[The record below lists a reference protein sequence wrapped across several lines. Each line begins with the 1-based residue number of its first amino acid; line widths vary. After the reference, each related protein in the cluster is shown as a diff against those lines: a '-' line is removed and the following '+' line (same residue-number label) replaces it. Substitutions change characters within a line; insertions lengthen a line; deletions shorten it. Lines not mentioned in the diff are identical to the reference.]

1 MDRHLIWK
9 DEFNIGVEAID
20 KEHQRLFSL
29 INRIFTL
36 RREKQQGGKACE
48 EGIRYFNE
56 HAIRHFADEENYM
69 ELIGH
74 KNLQMH
80 RRLHKGFRDRTLPV
94 LEGELRRSNYSP
106 EAVDHFLAV
115 CAGWLI
121 GHTLTED
128 RAIVGKGESRWE
140 ELLPA
145 QELEA
150 MKNVIAKCLVQM
162 FGLKSRV
169 ISDTYDGEKFGN
181 GVYYRVVYG
190 KEQDRKKW
198 EIYMA
203 FEEKILINT
212 VGRLMGIQSQK
223 LEVMLINADRYS
235 ASQFVWHVMSHFPV
249 METYEMQEE
258 NFLTYDEFH
267 QVFEKEKP
275 QASLLF
281 GTEEG
286 YFSFSVI
293 APHLLETGI
302 GTPLVAQN
310 EIAETTK
317 YFNMRKKSTK
327 PKVLL
332 VDDSMTIREGLR
344 RLLEGDYEVSA
355 VQSGVSA
362 IRAITLDKPDLVLLD
377 YDMPICDGRHVLE
390 MLRSEKEFADVPVIF
405 LTSRDDPNS
414 VKKVLDLKPEG
425 YLLKHLK
432 PTEIRKRV
440 DQFFKKKNAEQ
451 AGNV

>member
-1 MDRHLIWK
+1 MDNQLIWK
-9 DEFNIGVEAID
+9 DEFNIGIKIID
-20 KEHQRLFSL
+20 EEHQRLFRI
-29 INRIFTL
+29 INKLFAL
-36 RREKQQGGKACE
+36 RGGETRYRRTCQ
-48 EGIRYFNE
+48 EGIKYFKT
-56 HAIRHFADEENYM
+56 HALKHFEDEETYM
-69 ELIGH
+69 ELIHYKDIKMH
-74 KNLQMH
+74 K
-80 RRLHKGFRDRTLPV
+80 RLHRDFREKSLPA
-94 LEGELRRSNYSP
+94 LEKELRRENYSP
-106 EAVDHFLAV
+106 SSVEHFLSV

-140 ELLPA
+140 ELLPT

-203 FEEKILINT
+203 FEDKILINT

-223 LEVMLINADRYS
+223 LDVMLINAVRYS

>member
-223 LEVMLINADRYS
+223 LDVMLINAVRYS
-235 ASQFVWHVMSHFPV
+235 ASQFV
-249 METYEMQEE
+249 
-258 NFLTYDEFH
+258 
-267 QVFEKEKP
+267 
-275 QASLLF
+275 
-281 GTEEG
+281 
-286 YFSFSVI
+286 
-293 APHLLETGI
+293 
-302 GTPLVAQN
+302 
-310 EIAETTK
+310 
-317 YFNMRKKSTK
+317 
-327 PKVLL
+327 
-332 VDDSMTIREGLR
+332 
-344 RLLEGDYEVSA
+344 
-355 VQSGVSA
+355 
-362 IRAITLDKPDLVLLD
+362 
-377 YDMPICDGRHVLE
+377 
-390 MLRSEKEFADVPVIF
+390 
-405 LTSRDDPNS
+405 
-414 VKKVLDLKPEG
+414 
-425 YLLKHLK
+425 
-432 PTEIRKRV
+432 
-440 DQFFKKKNAEQ
+440 
-451 AGNV
+451 